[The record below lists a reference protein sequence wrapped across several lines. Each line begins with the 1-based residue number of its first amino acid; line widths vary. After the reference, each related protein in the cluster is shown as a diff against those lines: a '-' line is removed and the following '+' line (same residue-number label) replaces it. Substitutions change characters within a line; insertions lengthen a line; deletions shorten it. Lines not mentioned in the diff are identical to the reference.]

1 MPSKKTTDWGF
12 IYIITNIINGDFYIG
27 QTRFEN
33 PKVRLTAHI
42 SNALRRNI
50 HNNRFYNAIEKYGQ
64 ESFIFSV
71 IYECPKELLDFVEI
85 YFISKYSPVYNTSQG
100 GKSTKGF
107 LGKSLSKAHKDALT
121 NSNKKVVYQ
130 YTLDGQYVGKYS
142 SISDYGN
149 LNKCNSKTISHCLRG
164 IQKTALGYRWFRE
177 YLGNKIEPL
186 APFKSVKA
194 RAIQLID
201 NEGNKIRRWDCMSDA
216 CKELNL
222 DTGKVTLVCQGK
234 RKTTKG
240 FKFRYE

>member
-1 MPSKKTTDWGF
+1 MSRVTEGWGY
-12 IYIITNIINGDFYIG
+12 IYRITNRINSYSYIG
-27 QTRFEN
+27 QTRSSSPISRFN
-33 PKVRLTAHI
+33 THV
-42 SNALRRNI
+42 SNATKRNFF
-50 HNNRFYNAIEKYGQ
+50 NNKFYNALSKYGRGN
-64 ESFIFSV
+64 FIFEV
-71 IYECPKELLDFVEI
+71 IYECPCYCLDFVEI
-85 YFISKYSPVYNTSQG
+85 YFIDKFKPEYNISKG
-100 GKSTKGF
+100 GASTKGF
-107 LGKSLSKAHKDALT
+107 LGKTLSCKHKEALLQ
-121 NSNKKVVYQ
+121 SNKKEIFQ